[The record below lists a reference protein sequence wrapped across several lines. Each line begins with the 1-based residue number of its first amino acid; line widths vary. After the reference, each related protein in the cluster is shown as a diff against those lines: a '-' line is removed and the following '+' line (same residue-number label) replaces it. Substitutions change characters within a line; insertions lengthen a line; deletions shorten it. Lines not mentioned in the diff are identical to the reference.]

1 VLVNS
6 IHEDHDM
13 MAAFNVSVLA
23 DFGYPETTKF
33 IDPMEERWRSK
44 PQDVS
49 KSSEAYIKQQLL
61 PSFSGLDAYDD
72 VEGVGKALDDYYKG
86 SRISSGTVAPA
97 AATGTGVAAAAATTT
112 SATTT
117 SAPAVAV
124 QNTFAT
130 VTTKPGSSSKTT
142 SSAKATTTTKKN
154 SGKSRARAV
163 RMKLT

>member
-1 VLVNS
+1 MLILVLMNS

-97 AATGTGVAAAAATTT
+97 AATGTGVAAGA
-112 SATTT
+112 ATTT

-142 SSAKATTTTKKN
+142 SSAKATTTTKNK

-163 RMKLT
+163 HMKLN